1 MDGWWTVGSV
11 ECKGLKGEN
20 GVKKGR
26 QKLFRL
32 GRKKRSPNLQ
42 IKIFNKKNFSPSVP
56 TFSGAF
62 NGNHII
68 FFRPKP
74 LARG

>member
-1 MDGWWTVGSV
+1 VVDCWRSVG
-11 ECKGLKGEN
+11 CKGLKGEN

-42 IKIFNKKNFSPSVP
+42 IKIFNKKKLFPLR
-56 TFSGAF
+56 AY
-62 NGNHII
+62 
-68 FFRPKP
+68 FFR
-74 LARG
+74 GM